1 MHASSLVTFVA
12 ALLATMP
19 VLAQDVGLPGNPEA
33 TNPQAQSAPSD
44 KATPKELVGQSSR
57 DAARGDL
64 PAAVKDDVT
73 ALHRGPLL
81 MHGNYCGVGNR
92 PGTPPVDLLDAAC
105 MHHDSCTKTNTL
117 PSCACNDRLRAE
129 ATAVAE
135 DPQTPAK
142 IQVVAATIAASMAV
156 LVCR

>member
-1 MHASSLVTFVA
+1 MRAAYAILLVATLVSSAAS
-12 ALLATMP
+12 
-19 VLAQDVGLPGNPEA
+19 AQGLPTNPEA
-33 TNPQAQSAPSD
+33 TNPAAVAAPTTA
-44 KATPKELVGQSSR
+44 ATPDQLLEKSAR

-64 PAAVKDDVT
+64 PAAAKDDVT

-105 MHHDSCTKTNTL
+105 MHHDACTKTNTL
-117 PSCACNDRLRAE
+117 PTCACNDRLRAE

-135 DPQTPAK
+135 DPRTPASL
-142 IQVVAATIAASMAV
+142 QVMAATVAASMAV